1 MHAMF
6 YKREIAAKGQ
16 EAEPYLGGKWEQ
28 RQKKIKAA
36 SKQGDSISNNHWSQ
50 QQQIRHNSETLHSY
64 KYQQTKI
71 KDTRTSLP

>member
-28 RQKKIKAA
+28 RQKKIKAV
-36 SKQGDSISNNHWSQ
+36 SKQGDSISNNH
-50 QQQIRHNSETLHSY
+50 
-64 KYQQTKI
+64 
-71 KDTRTSLP
+71 